1 MDPGG
6 ANPFTLQDLALDI
19 SVVAFFIALGALFVA
34 AEIALISLR
43 EGQLKALAEK
53 SKRGAKVAD
62 LASHPNRFLAA
73 VQVGVTFSGFLSA
86 AFGADRLGDYLIPA
100 LEDVGLSTSISE
112 TISLVGLTLVIAYF
126 SLVFGELV
134 PKRVALHSSEK
145 IALFVAAEIALISL
159 REGQLKA
166 LAEKSKRGAKVADL
180 ASHPNRFLA
189 AVQVGVTFSGFL
201 SAAFGAD
208 RLGDYLIPALE
219 DAGLSNSISETISLV
234 GLTLV
239 IAYFSLVFGEL
250 VPKRVALHSSEKI
263 ALFVVTPV
271 SVTARLFRPLIWL
284 LSHSS
289 DLVLKLF
296 GIDPKASREDI
307 SEEELVDL
315 VTGHKALTEEERD
328 IVEEVFNASERL
340 VHEVMV
346 PRTEVDFLDA
356 NLLVSDAILMA
367 VEKAHSRYPVVRGSS
382 DEVIGFIHVRDLLDP
397 EHSGKG
403 TAIMNLVRSIKFL
416 PGTKGVLP
424 ALSEMRAAR
433 QQIAI
438 VLDEYGGTDGIVTLE
453 DLVETLIGDIHDEY
467 DGHEVEVSNQSRT
480 GDYEIDALISLE
492 DLAEQTGIEIPEGP
506 YETLSGYVMH
516 ELGRIPQLHDVIHL
530 AGMRLTVLSLEGKRV
545 GTVLISKLHTQ
556 DKN

>member
-6 ANPFTLQDLALDI
+6 AQAFDLGGLAFDLG
-19 SVVAFFIALGALFVA
+19 VVLLFIALGAIFVA

-43 EGQLKALAEK
+43 EGQLKTLSER
-53 SKRGAKVAD
+53 SKRGARVAD

-73 VQVGVTFSGFLSA
+73 VQVGVTLSGFLSA
-86 AFGADRLGDYLIPA
+86 AFGAERLGNYVIPRLIDA
-100 LEDVGLSTSISE
+100 GLSQGVSE
-112 TISLVGLTLVIAYF
+112 TVSLIGLTLVIAYF

-134 PKRVALHSSEK
+134 PKRVALNSTEK
-145 IALFVAAEIALISL
+145 IALFVA
-159 REGQLKA
+159 
-166 LAEKSKRGAKVADL
+166 
-180 ASHPNRFLA
+180 
-189 AVQVGVTFSGFL
+189 
-201 SAAFGAD
+201 
-208 RLGDYLIPALE
+208 
-219 DAGLSNSISETISLV
+219 
-234 GLTLV
+234 
-239 IAYFSLVFGEL
+239 
-250 VPKRVALHSSEKI
+250 
-263 ALFVVTPV
+263 TPV
-271 SVTARLFRPLIWL
+271 SLVSQLFKPLIWL

-289 DLVLKLF
+289 DLILKLF

-356 NLLVSDAILMA
+356 NLPVSDAIRVA

-382 DEVIGFIHVRDLLDP
+382 DEVIGFIHVRDLMDP
-397 EHSGKG
+397 EYSG
-403 TAIMNLVRSIKFL
+403 TTTPIMDLVRPIIYL

-424 ALSEMRAAR
+424 ALSEMRAQR

-467 DGHEVEVSNQSRT
+467 DEQTSEVSNQSRT
-480 GDYEIDALISLE
+480 GDYEIDGLISLE
-492 DLAEQTGIEIPEGP
+492 DLAEQTGVEIPEGP

-516 ELGRIPQLHDVIHL
+516 SLGRIPEINDVVHL
-530 AGMRLTVLSLEGKRV
+530 EGVRLTVLSMEGKRV
-545 GTVLISKLHTQ
+545 GTLLLSQRTTTSE
-556 DKN
+556 N

>member
-100 LEDVGLSTSISE
+100 LEDAGLSTSISE
-112 TISLVGLTLVIAYF
+112 A
-126 SLVFGELV
+126 
-134 PKRVALHSSEK
+134 
-145 IALFVAAEIALISL
+145 
-159 REGQLKA
+159 
-166 LAEKSKRGAKVADL
+166 
-180 ASHPNRFLA
+180 
-189 AVQVGVTFSGFL
+189 
-201 SAAFGAD
+201 
-208 RLGDYLIPALE
+208 
-219 DAGLSNSISETISLV
+219 ISLV

-271 SVTARLFRPLIWL
+271 AVTARLFRPLIWL

-356 NLLVSDAILMA
+356 NLLVSDAILIA

-403 TAIMNLVRSIKFL
+403 TAIMNLVRSIMFL

-467 DGHEVEVSNQSRT
+467 DDHEVEVSNQSRT